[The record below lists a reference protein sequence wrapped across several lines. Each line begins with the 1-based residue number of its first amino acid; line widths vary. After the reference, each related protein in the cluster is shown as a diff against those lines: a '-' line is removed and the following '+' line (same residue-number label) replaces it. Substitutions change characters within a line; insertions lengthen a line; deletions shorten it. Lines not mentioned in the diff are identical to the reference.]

1 MNRLSLKNLLITY
14 IFMCIIIIGSVAIFL
29 NVDTVNDQG
38 LVIVTFLINGLIIF
52 FELSRSTKLG
62 YSLKDIFFLFMFIF
76 MFISPLIQYL
86 EDTFPW
92 WDTYLITEEKVVQA
106 NLIITIFLLVYI
118 SIYKI
123 SFKNDEN
130 NYKIIS
136 KEIRNIKLVIDIFF
150 VASVFCSLYIIGKTG
165 FSNLFARAT
174 NSLQIEASSIALIV
188 SNTFRSVPVIYVAM
202 NLLFILKN
210 KKIYRKIPFFIG
222 SLLMILVNFPT
233 ATARFWMASVY
244 LGLLIIIKR
253 NFKNPHFFKI
263 VIFIGILIIFP
274 AINVFRHHTFEEV
287 IKQGIR
293 ISKPTDEFLSGNFD
307 SYSMLVRSTLYVDLY
322 GITRGQQLLGNLLFF
337 VPRKIWPAKPIGTGA
352 MIARELGWHFSN
364 VSCPYIGEGYINFGI
379 VGVILFAA
387 ILAKLTALGDKTY
400 MKSGSSQDQ
409 ITFIDLIYPF
419 SLGFLFFI
427 LRGDLLSS
435 LSFYIGFMVPIMF
448 LWIIQK

>member
-174 NSLQIEASSIALIV
+174 NSLQIEASSIALII

-202 NLLFILKN
+202 NLLFILSSVALN
-210 KKIYRKIPFFIG
+210 
-222 SLLMILVNFPT
+222 
-233 ATARFWMASVY
+233 RF
-244 LGLLIIIKR
+244 
-253 NFKNPHFFKI
+253 
-263 VIFIGILIIFP
+263 
-274 AINVFRHHTFEEV
+274 
-287 IKQGIR
+287 
-293 ISKPTDEFLSGNFD
+293 
-307 SYSMLVRSTLYVDLY
+307 
-322 GITRGQQLLGNLLFF
+322 
-337 VPRKIWPAKPIGTGA
+337 
-352 MIARELGWHFSN
+352 
-364 VSCPYIGEGYINFGI
+364 
-379 VGVILFAA
+379 
-387 ILAKLTALGDKTY
+387 
-400 MKSGSSQDQ
+400 
-409 ITFIDLIYPF
+409 
-419 SLGFLFFI
+419 
-427 LRGDLLSS
+427 
-435 LSFYIGFMVPIMF
+435 
-448 LWIIQK
+448 